1 MNSLIEVQ
9 LRKEILYLKEK
20 IIRLNNM
27 EELLIDYNIMLKK
40 QILVQ
45 KSIVSSFK

>member
-9 LRKEILYLKEK
+9 LRKEILYLKGK
-20 IIRLNNM
+20 IVRLNNM